1 MIVYCSDRSMRLPR
15 RARKQAAHVSRLAK
29 QQPFQ
34 SPRLD
39 NIPSM
44 CNNMFDAAK
53 QRQEMMDSV
62 ISNIKTPGRVW
73 LVY

>member
-29 QQPFQ
+29 QPPFQ

-53 QRQEMMDSV
+53 EKKELLDSV